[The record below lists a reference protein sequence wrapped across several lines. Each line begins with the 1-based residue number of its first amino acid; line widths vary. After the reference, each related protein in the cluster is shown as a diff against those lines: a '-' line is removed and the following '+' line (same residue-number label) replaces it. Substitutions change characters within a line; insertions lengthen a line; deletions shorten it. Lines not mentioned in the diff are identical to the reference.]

1 MELIVMLKP
10 TAIIRFGIPEV
21 SHSWTSLMEFSG
33 SKPVLQQVRG
43 LPTSPSVTLKRQV
56 ILKTRKGGVFNTA
69 TVGKRSSCPQCALR
83 WV

>member
-33 SKPVLQQVRG
+33 PKPVLRQVRG

-56 ILKTRKGGVFNTA
+56 VLKTRKGCVQHGQG
-69 TVGKRSSCPQCALR
+69 GKRSSCPQSALR